1 MLWGFLMGFQIFN
14 LRDEKVTSPNNAFK
28 EGSER
33 IGELSC
39 ARDPLGTKGS
49 LSADGVQIAAS

>member
-1 MLWGFLMGFQIFN
+1 MGFQIFN